1 MHPRLYRLI
10 ETHHK
15 IDRKL
20 RSEQRRPRPDWL
32 KVIQLKR
39 LKLRA
44 KELIHRFTRQTIR
57 I

>member
-10 ETHHK
+10 EAHQR

-20 RSEQRRPRPDWL
+20 RGELRRPRPDAL
-32 KVIQLKR
+32 RLMQLKK

-44 KELIHRFTRQTIR
+44 KDLIHRFTRTR
-57 I
+57 ASA